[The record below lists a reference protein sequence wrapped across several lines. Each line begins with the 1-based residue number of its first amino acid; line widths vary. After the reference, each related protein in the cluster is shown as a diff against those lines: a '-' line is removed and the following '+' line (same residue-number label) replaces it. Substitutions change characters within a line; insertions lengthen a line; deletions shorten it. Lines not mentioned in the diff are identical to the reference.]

1 MSRLVPVLPILLFYA
16 VSVSAQT
23 SSLNPRANPKLE
35 ASSVSGMV
43 VRLAGDEPLR
53 AARVRLES
61 LENRAQSASTVTDA
75 GGRFEVKGIDPGR
88 YRLSV
93 SRNGFVAQE
102 YGQRKP
108 DDPGAILSLR
118 PGQDLKGLLFRLIPS
133 AVIGGRVINEDGEP
147 LPWVQ
152 VSALREVYSR
162 GKKSLSSETTV
173 PTNDLGEYRLFDLR
187 PGRYFVRADYK
198 PNEHVIGRDETART
212 SGGEQQGYVPMYYPG
227 TSDPARASPFT
238 VTAGEEIPGL
248 EILMRPVPAFTVRGR
263 VYNLVSR
270 LATAAYT
277 VTLLPSESSQWF
289 SLPERDTL
297 ADTPD
302 GSFVIRDVLPGAYT
316 LIAFWSDEGRRYH
329 AFQKLAVGNADV
341 DGANLTIAQGTRL
354 PGHVTWEGRQNLD
367 ADFLTVFLQG
377 ADRNYGF
384 SQPARVSA
392 TGAFA
397 LNDIFDGSYRLAI
410 AGLGK
415 DCYLKEV
422 RYGAADGLADGF
434 NVSRGTN
441 ASLEVT
447 ISSRGARIE
456 GSVTDKD
463 NRPVTDVWVVL
474 LPVGK
479 PRSQDGLSQKVA
491 TDQYGHFLLR
501 GIPPGEYQLFS
512 WDEVEDGAWED
523 ADFLKAFE
531 NQGRKV
537 SLKEA
542 DSQTVDVVVVETKGS
557 H

>member
-1 MSRLVPVLPILLFYA
+1 MNRFVRILPILLLSA
-16 VSVSAQT
+16 VSVPAQT
-23 SSLNPRANPKLE
+23 SSLNRPANPKPE
-35 ASSVSGMV
+35 ESSVSGMV
-43 VRLAGDEPLR
+43 VRLADDEPLK
-53 AARVRLES
+53 AASVRLQS
-61 LENRAQSASTVTDA
+61 LENRAQTATAVTDA
-75 GGRFEVKGIDPGR
+75 GGRFEIKGIDPGR

-93 SRNGFVAQE
+93 SRNGFVPQE

-108 DDPGAILSLR
+108 NDPGAILSLR
-118 PGQDLKGLLFRLIPS
+118 PAQDLRDLLFRLIPS
-133 AVIGGRVINEDGEP
+133 AVIAGRVINEDGEP

-162 GKKSLSSETTV
+162 GKKSLTSETTV

-198 PNEHVIGRDETART
+198 PNEHVIGRDETERT
-212 SGGEQQGYVPMYYPG
+212 GGGEQQGYVPMFYPG
-227 TSDPARASPFT
+227 TSDPARASTLT
-238 VTAGEEIPGL
+238 VKAGEEIPGL
-248 EILMRPVPAFTVRGR
+248 EILIRPVPAFTVRGR
-263 VYNLVSR
+263 IYNLVSR
-270 LATAAYT
+270 LSAAYT

-289 SLPERDTL
+289 TLPERNTL
-297 ADTPD
+297 ADAPD
-302 GSFVIRDVLPGAYT
+302 GSFVIRDVLPGSYT

-329 AFQKLAVGNADV
+329 AFQKLEVGNADV

-354 PGHVTWEGRQNLD
+354 SGHVTWEGRHSLE

-377 ADRNYGF
+377 ADRSYGF

-392 TGAFA
+392 TGSFA
-397 LNDIFDGSYRLAI
+397 LNDVFDGRYRLAI
-410 AGLGK
+410 TGLGK

-447 ISSRGARIE
+447 ISSRGARIQ

-463 NRPVTDVWVVL
+463 IRPVTDVWVVL
-474 LPVGK
+474 LPVGE
-479 PRSQDGLSQKVA
+479 PRGQDGLSQKVA
-491 TDQYGHFLLR
+491 TDQYGHFVLR
-501 GIPPGEYQLFS
+501 GIPPGEYQLFC

-523 ADFLKAFE
+523 PDFLKAFE
-531 NQGRKV
+531 HQGRKV

-542 DSQTVDVVVVETKGS
+542 DSQTADIVVIETKGS